1 MINATVYVAAPSII
15 SEPGKS
21 ERRGAE
27 GCRGKISSKLGSIH
41 VSHGHPITLAHMT
54 GAYRLHPIEELSY
67 AVET

>member
-1 MINATVYVAAPSII
+1 MINPKIYVATASII

-27 GCRGKISSKLGSIH
+27 GCRGKTSSKLTSIH
-41 VSHGHPITLAHMT
+41 VSHGHPITLAQMT
-54 GAYRLHPIEELSY
+54 GAYRLHPVEELSY